1 MFTAQQHQH
10 AEELRRAS
18 RELREHSDQLRRSL
32 HQLLRQS
39 KELRTQCHIGMA
51 TAFEKYIRTLCVSSD
66 EVHHEPFTVTPA
78 THQATRFRLL

>member
-39 KELRTQCHIGMA
+39 EDLRKQRHISLA
-51 TAFEKYIRTLCVSSD
+51 QAFEQCCD
-66 EVHHEPFTVTPA
+66 DAP
-78 THQATRFRLL
+78 HQEMVERFSTGERS

>member
-66 EVHHEPFTVTPA
+66 EVHHEPFTA
-78 THQATRFRLL
+78 TTMHQVTRFRLL

>member
-32 HQLLRQS
+32 YQLLRQS

-51 TAFEKYIRTLCVSSD
+51 TAFEKYVPMLPLSSC
-66 EVHHEPFTVTPA
+66 EATHEPFTA
-78 THQATRFRLL
+78 TTMHQVTRFRLL